1 MRTIVP
7 LESTLREAPF
17 KLNSI
22 HSVCVAKVQRG
33 TLKFRDGRGEVEQL
47 LQVVVLSQEDKLDL

>member
-1 MRTIVP
+1 MHIIVP

-22 HSVCVAKVQRG
+22 HSVCVAEVQRG
-33 TLKFRDGRGEVEQL
+33 TLKFRDGREEVEQL
-47 LQVVVLSQEDKLDL
+47 LQVVV